1 MRLPYFVLP
10 WMALSLTLPSH
21 VGAQAPAVAPAPVPA
36 AAAPATAAPTA
47 PISAGAPPATPSEAP
62 ATGTTPV
69 APAPPIAPSTTP
81 GCLVSGFRSV
91 ALQTHDLTQ
100 REQKALAWLRTN
112 GERCTAEQMANI
124 GSNLGIWLGRAESV
138 RISTAV
144 EGLLQLA
151 VNPDPQNRGQVR
163 RALGIPPPPP
173 PPKPKPPEEP
183 KVAAPPPETPRPQ
196 TQARITSQQR
206 RVITRHFGTWSGN
219 EPCPGTLVP
228 FEVFCQS
235 APDAQRTW
243 TYGQPLPNTAQTRLA
258 PNELLA
264 KLGAPRRG
272 LEWTMLDNDVLL
284 VDIRSRVVIDG
295 VLDLGRPKVKAPP
308 PPPVAEEA
316 PKRPLQTPPRVLR
329 DAPPAQTP
337 K

>member
-1 MRLPYFVLP
+1 M
-10 WMALSLTLPSH
+10 
-21 VGAQAPAVAPAPVPA
+21 
-36 AAAPATAAPTA
+36 
-47 PISAGAPPATPSEAP
+47 
-62 ATGTTPV
+62 
-69 APAPPIAPSTTP
+69 
-81 GCLVSGFRSV
+81 
-91 ALQTHDLTQ
+91 
-100 REQKALAWLRTN
+100 AWLRAN
-112 GERCTAEQMANI
+112 GERCTAEQMVSI

-144 EGLLQLA
+144 EGLLHLA
-151 VNPDPQNRGQVR
+151 VNPDEQNRQQVR

-173 PPKPKPPEEP
+173 PPKPKPPAEP
-183 KVAAPPPETPRPQ
+183 KVAAPPPEMARPQ
-196 TQARITSQQR
+196 TQARITPQQR
-206 RVITRHFGTWSGN
+206 RVIARHFATWSGT

-235 APDAQRTW
+235 APDAQRSW
-243 TYGQPLPNTAQTRLA
+243 TYGQPLPTTAQTRLA
-258 PNELLA
+258 PNDLLA

-272 LEWTMLDNDVLL
+272 LEWTLLENDVLL

-308 PPPVAEEA
+308 PPPATEEA

-329 DAPPAQTP
+329 DAPVQTP

>member
-1 MRLPYFVLP
+1 MRLPYFVSP
-10 WMALSLTLPSH
+10 WIALSLTMPSL
-21 VGAQAPAVAPAPVPA
+21 VGAQAPAP
-36 AAAPATAAPTA
+36 AAAPAPDAAVAAPAAATTTPA
-47 PISAGAPPATPSEAP
+47 ATPPAAATETPANAVAPVPTTTPSAP
-62 ATGTTPV
+62 VTP
-69 APAPPIAPSTTP
+69 P

-100 REQKALAWLRTN
+100 REQKALAWLRAH
-112 GERCTAEQMANI
+112 GERCTAEQMVTI

-144 EGLLQLA
+144 EGLLHLA
-151 VNPDPQNRGQVR
+151 VNPDEQNREQVR

-173 PPKPKPPEEP
+173 PPKPKPPAEP
-183 KVAAPPPETPRPQ
+183 KVAAPPPEMARPQ
-196 TQARITSQQR
+196 TQARITPQQR
-206 RVITRHFGTWSGN
+206 RVIARHFATWSGT

-235 APDAQRTW
+235 APDAQRSW
-243 TYGQPLPNTAQTRLA
+243 TYGQPLPTTAQTRLA
-258 PNELLA
+258 PNELLS

-272 LEWTMLDNDVLL
+272 LEWTLLENDVLL

-308 PPPVAEEA
+308 PPPAAEEA

>member
-10 WMALSLTLPSH
+10 WMALSLTVTSH
-21 VGAQAPAVAPAPVPA
+21 VGAQSPAAAPAPVPA
-36 AAAPATAAPTA
+36 AAAPATAAPPA
-47 PISAGAPPATPSEAP
+47 PTTTGTPPATPPEAP

-69 APAPPIAPSTTP
+69 APTPPIAPTTPP

-100 REQKALAWLRTN
+100 REQKALAWLRAN

-151 VNPDPQNRGQVR
+151 VNPDPQNREQVR

-183 KVAAPPPETPRPQ
+183 KVAVVPPEMPRPQ
-196 TQARITSQQR
+196 TQARITPQQR
-206 RVITRHFGTWSGN
+206 RVIARHFATWSGT

-235 APDAQRTW
+235 APDAQRNW
-243 TYGQPLPNTAQTRLA
+243 TYGQPLPTTAQTRLA
-258 PNELLA
+258 PNDLLA

-272 LEWTMLDNDVLL
+272 LEWTLLDNDVLL

-295 VLDLGRPKVKAPP
+295 VLDLGRPQVKAPP

-329 DAPPAQTP
+329 EPPAPTP

>member
-1 MRLPYFVLP
+1 MRLSYFVLP
-10 WMALSLTLPSH
+10 WMALSLTVPSH
-21 VGAQAPAVAPAPVPA
+21 VGAQAPAAAPAPVPTA
-36 AAAPATAAPTA
+36 ATPAPAAPTA
-47 PISAGAPPATPSEAP
+47 AVSTAPSPSTPTDAPASSAAPAAPPP
-62 ATGTTPV
+62 PV
-69 APAPPIAPSTTP
+69 APTTPP

-100 REQKALAWLRTN
+100 REQKALAWLRAN

-151 VNPDPQNRGQVR
+151 VNPDPQNREQVR

-173 PPKPKPPEEP
+173 PPKSKPPEEP
-183 KVAAPPPETPRPQ
+183 RVANPPPEMPRPQ
-196 TQARITSQQR
+196 TQARITPQQR
-206 RVITRHFGTWSGN
+206 RVIARHFATWPGT

-235 APDAQRTW
+235 APDAQRSW
-243 TYGQPLPNTAQTRLA
+243 TYGQPLPTTVQTRLA
-258 PNELLA
+258 PNDLLT

-272 LEWTMLDNDVLL
+272 LEWTLLDNDVLL

-329 DAPPAQTP
+329 EPPAQTP

>member
-1 MRLPYFVLP
+1 M
-10 WMALSLTLPSH
+10 
-21 VGAQAPAVAPAPVPA
+21 
-36 AAAPATAAPTA
+36 
-47 PISAGAPPATPSEAP
+47 
-62 ATGTTPV
+62 
-69 APAPPIAPSTTP
+69 
-81 GCLVSGFRSV
+81 
-91 ALQTHDLTQ
+91 
-100 REQKALAWLRTN
+100 AWLRAN
-112 GERCTAEQMANI
+112 GERCTAEQMVSI

-144 EGLLQLA
+144 EGLLHLA
-151 VNPDPQNRGQVR
+151 VNPDEQNRQQVR

-173 PPKPKPPEEP
+173 PPKPKPPAEP
-183 KVAAPPPETPRPQ
+183 KVAAPPPEMARPQ
-196 TQARITSQQR
+196 TQARITPQQR
-206 RVITRHFGTWSGN
+206 RVIARHFATWSGT

-235 APDAQRTW
+235 APDAQRSW
-243 TYGQPLPNTAQTRLA
+243 TYGQPLPSTAQTRLA
-258 PNELLA
+258 PNDLLA

-272 LEWTMLDNDVLL
+272 LEWTLLENDVLL

-308 PPPVAEEA
+308 PPPAAEEA

-329 DAPPAQTP
+329 DAPVQTP